1 MVCRPTFS
9 SIVQIVDKDDN
20 KISPNVIG
28 EVNTWNQIPPES
40 TIKYELTT
48 YPEWEDTTPL
58 SNATPQSDKI
68 SFQIWRTNGE
78 YLEQVS
84 DRVYSRSSREDKQ
97 IYNDEMLAF
106 LNGEAEG
113 MPIFENKVM
122 QEIDYDRTIS
132 QVYSKN
138 LTTDS
143 EGKKKGTYKIPKS
156 ANWGSYTFI
165 FNYGYDD
172 NAGYIGEGERLKKV
186 QEQIIRQTI
195 VSVVVVALLLAVI
208 FITVIPLAISGATM
222 GATALGLGAKATL
235 VAQAGAIGGAIY
247 LEGLAFNALTDYVI
261 TNTNIL
267 PSIMEWTTI
276 KSIQNIGENKYGC
289 EFIGESG
296 SKLEPVIHTYGAVV
310 CPYFYIDK
318 LTNKLTLINTPPP
331 DQSDINAQM
340 TKDLVKQ
347 QEQLYMVG
355 GILAFAIITSMIT
368 KGGEE

>member
-106 LNGEAEG
+106 LNGESEG

-132 QVYSKN
+132 QVHSKN

-156 ANWGSYTFI
+156 ANWGAYTFI

-310 CPYFYIDK
+310 CPYFYINSM
-318 LTNKLTLINTPPP
+318 TNKLTLTNTPPP
-331 DQSDINAQM
+331 DQSQQNQDF

-347 QEQLYMVG
+347 QQQLYMVG

>member
-40 TIKYELTT
+40 TINYELTT
-48 YPEWEDTTPL
+48 YPEWDDSTPL
-58 SNATPQSDKI
+58 NSATPKSDKI
-68 SFQIWRTNGE
+68 SFQIWRTNTE

-84 DRVYSRSSREDKQ
+84 DRVYSRSSREDKD
-97 IYNDEMLAF
+97 IYDDEMIAF
-106 LNGEAEG
+106 LNGETEG

-143 EGKKKGTYKIPKS
+143 EGKKKGTYKISKS
-156 ANWGSYTFI
+156 ANWGSYTFV

-186 QEQIIRQTI
+186 QEQLIKQTI
-195 VSVVVVALLLAVI
+195 VSIVLVALIVAVLYL
-208 FITVIPLAISGATM
+208 TLIPLALSGATM

-235 VAQAGAIGGAIY
+235 AAKAGAVVGALY
-247 LEGLAFNALTDYVI
+247 LEELAFNALTDYVM

-267 PSIMEWTTI
+267 PSIMEWTSI

-289 EFIGESG
+289 EFIGTSG

-310 CPYFYIDK
+310 CPYFYINT
-318 LTNKLTLINTPPP
+318 LTNKLTLTNTPPP
-331 DQSDINAQM
+331 DQSQQNQKI

-347 QEQLYMVG
+347 QQQLYMVG
-355 GILAFAIITSMIT
+355 GILAFAILSSMIT

>member
-28 EVNTWNQIPPES
+28 VKNSWNQIPPES

-58 SNATPQSDKI
+58 SSATPQSDTI
-68 SFQIWRTNGE
+68 SFQIWRTNTE
-78 YLEQVS
+78 YIEQVS
-84 DRVYSRSSREDKQ
+84 DRVYRRSSREDKQ

-106 LNGEAEG
+106 LTGEAEG
-113 MPIFENKVM
+113 MPIYENKIM
-122 QEIDYDRTIS
+122 QELDVDRTIT

-156 ANWGSYTFI
+156 ANWGAYTFI

-172 NAGYIGEGERLKKV
+172 NAGYIGEGERLKEVLIQQMK
-186 QEQIIRQTI
+186 QLI
-195 VSVVVVALLLAVI
+195 VGAIVVALIAAVI
-208 FITVIPLAISGATM
+208 YITVIPLAISGATM

-235 VAQAGAIGGAIY
+235 VAQAGAVGGAIY

-261 TNTNIL
+261 TNTNII
-267 PSIMEWTTI
+267 PSIMEWTSI

-289 EFIGESG
+289 EFIGKTG
-296 SKLEPVIHTYGAVV
+296 NQIEPVIHTYGAVV

-318 LTNKLTLINTPPP
+318 LTNKLTLTNTPPP
-331 DQSDINAQM
+331 DQSNINAQM

-355 GILAFAIITSMIT
+355 GILVFAIISSMILN
-368 KGGEE
+368 GGEE

>member
-28 EVNTWNQIPPES
+28 EVNSWNQIPPES
-40 TIKYELTT
+40 TIKYEITT

-58 SNATPQSDKI
+58 SSATPQSDTI
-68 SFQIWRTNGE
+68 SFQIWRTNTE

-84 DRVYSRSSREDKQ
+84 DRVYSRSSKEDID
-97 IYNDEMLAF
+97 IYDDEMIAL

-122 QEIDYDRTIS
+122 QEIDYDRTIT

-156 ANWGSYTFI
+156 ANWGAYTFV

-195 VSVVVVALLLAVI
+195 VNVVVVALILAVI
-208 FITVIPLAISGATM
+208 FITVIPLAVSGATM
-222 GATALGLGAKATL
+222 GATALGLGAKATF
-235 VAQAGAIGGAIY
+235 VAQAGAVGGAIY
-247 LEGLAFNALTDYVI
+247 LEGVALEALTDFVI

-267 PSIMEWTTI
+267 PSIMEWTSI

-310 CPYFYIDK
+310 CPYFYINSM
-318 LTNKLTLINTPPP
+318 TNKLTLTNTPPP
-331 DQSDINAQM
+331 DQSQQNQEF

-347 QEQLYMVG
+347 QQQLYMVG